1 MDSTR
6 GRGRGRGRGRDGG
19 RLRESTTVDAATYGS
34 RGRRLGKGAY
44 GEVFEYTRSDVSSG
58 GTGTGRAS
66 ASTTVDGRGTEGG
79 GAASFAVKELDKRR
93 LASVFVGSDRKRT
106 LLDQARAE
114 SELQS
119 LCACENVV
127 EAYVWVN
134 DASSTQVQLVMEH
147 CERGSIVDDEA
158 ETFEPLDSEKI
169 KIILRSILRALRTC
183 HKRDVVHYDIK
194 PQNVFETSDGT
205 YKLGDF
211 GCACEVERDKKTGE
225 RELVSKTPGTP
236 AFTAP
241 ECCEGEPADGFKAD
255 VWAAGMTAHA
265 LATGKYFYRADSA
278 WETYQKILAHR
289 VDFTEIDKRGDDG
302 FSDLLRQLLEP
313 DPAKRLSAR
322 RALLHPWFP
331 QEPAREMSSTP
342 RPALRWYQRP
352 FRWLRM
358 KFAKRKKGKDGA
370 AAERK

>member
-1 MDSTR
+1 M
-6 GRGRGRGRGRDGG
+6 
-19 RLRESTTVDAATYGS
+19 
-34 RGRRLGKGAY
+34 
-44 GEVFEYTRSDVSSG
+44 
-58 GTGTGRAS
+58 
-66 ASTTVDGRGTEGG
+66 TVDGRGRG

-134 DASSTQVQLVMEH
+134 DASSTQVRLVMEH

-158 ETFEPLDSEKI
+158 ETFEPFDSEKI

-236 AFTAP
+236 AFTALS
-241 ECCEGEPADGFKAD
+241 
-255 VWAAGMTAHA
+255 AA
-265 LATGKYFYRADSA
+265 R
-278 WETYQKILAHR
+278 TYQKILTHR
-289 VDFTEIDKRGDDG
+289 VDFTEIDKEATTG
-302 FSDLLRQLLEP
+302 FSDLMRRLLEP
-313 DPAKRLSAR
+313 DPAKRLSAS

-331 QEPAREMSSTP
+331 QEPARVMSSTP